1 MSFLDTLKREEPRNL
16 AVTAVAFAL
25 RRQLRPF
32 LRRRHLSFA
41 ILLHVPEPED
51 GFIYE
56 EASRLLFGVGKGYN
70 DDGEGIA
77 AVHGSDTLDT
87 TPWQI
92 VSKMKRF
99 RQTVICHDGHR
110 SVNADVRMMLDA
122 EIDLLP
128 PTAAHF
134 IAAAR
139 TFPGLTLSYDDA
151 EFLATQSLRRV
162 RLATYRV
169 RPMARVLKNLRSL
182 SAPEEEQPSPV
193 SKPEGPRLETL
204 AGFGEAKQWGLELV
218 RDLTDWREGR
228 IEWEDIDQGILLSG
242 PPGVGKTMYAQAL
255 ANSCGATLF
264 LASAARWQSEGHL
277 GDMLKAMR
285 KLFASAG
292 RSRPS
297 LVLLDE
303 FDAFGS
309 REVGEGGYNH
319 DYKRQV
325 INGLLEC
332 LAPSEGREGVVVIGA
347 TNNPDAVD
355 PALLRSGRLEKVIRI
370 PLPDLVARVAIMRH
384 HLRDDGDLD
393 LLPAM
398 KQTEGWS
405 GADLAKLARDSRRV
419 SRRQGKDRVDIAD
432 IEAAMPARRVF
443 TDDERFRIAVH
454 EVGHAMVGVILQ
466 PGNLEN
472 LHIDVSLQVDGK
484 RLELGG
490 TNFKSIFPLMPL
502 KEDFLSRITI
512 LLGGMV
518 AEQVVLGGHSTSVGG
533 NAASDL
539 AQATRLAMMMEM
551 SFGFG
556 ESLVAEAYD
565 GRTMQRLHRA
575 DPAAY
580 RAVKARL
587 EACRRR
593 AVKLLEPKRE
603 VLLSIARTLADEV
616 EMTAKRFSEVAQEAE
631 ARACGKAD
639 GVGRS
644 AKWRVAPVSG
654 RRKTGSDSDSQGTAS
669 VEPSFGEDLDRGM
682 ERVPLSRRIVRPGT
696 SGPKLK
702 QKRKQSRPEPED
714 KGSS

>member
-1 MSFLDTLKREEPRNL
+1 MSFRDASKREEPRNL
-16 AVTAVAFAL
+16 AVTAVVFAL

-32 LRRRHLSFA
+32 LRRQHLSFA

-56 EASRLLFGVGKGYN
+56 EASRLLFRVGKDYN

-77 AVHGSDTLDT
+77 AVHGSDSLDT
-87 TPWQI
+87 APWQI

-99 RQTVICHDGHR
+99 RQTIICHDGNR

-128 PTAAHF
+128 PTAVHF

-139 TFPGLTLSYDDA
+139 ACPGLTLSYADA
-151 EFLATQSLRRV
+151 EFLAAQPLRHV
-162 RLATYRV
+162 RLATYRA
-169 RPMARVLKNLRSL
+169 RPMARVLKSL
-182 SAPEEEQPSPV
+182 ATLSTPKEGQPSPV
-193 SKPEGPRLETL
+193 NQPEGPRLETL

-218 RDLTDWREGR
+218 RDLEDWREGK

-285 KLFASAG
+285 KLFASAAK
-292 RSRPS
+292 SRPS
-297 LVLLDE
+297 IVFLDE

-309 REVGEGGYNH
+309 RNVGEGGYNH

-332 LAPSEGREGVVVIGA
+332 LAPSEGREGVIVIGA
-347 TNNPDAVD
+347 TNDSDAVD
-355 PALLRSGRLEKVIRI
+355 PALLRSGRLEREIRI
-370 PLPDLVARVAIMRH
+370 PLPDLDARVAIMRH
-384 HLRDDGDLD
+384 HLGAHDDLD
-393 LLPAM
+393 LLVSM
-398 KQTEGWS
+398 KHTKGWS

-419 SRRQGKDRVDIAD
+419 SRRRGGDRVVIED
-432 IEAAMPARRVF
+432 IEAAMPARRDF

-466 PGNLEN
+466 PGNLES
-472 LHIDVSLQVDGK
+472 LCIDVSRPIDDK
-484 RLELGG
+484 RLALGG
-490 TNFKSIFPLMPL
+490 TDFKSVFPLMPV

-518 AEQVVLGGHSTSVGG
+518 AEQIALGGHSTSVGG
-533 NAASDL
+533 SAASDL
-539 AQATRLAMMMEM
+539 AQATRLATMMEM
-551 SFGFG
+551 LFGFG
-556 ESLVAEAYD
+556 ESLIAEAYNE
-565 GRTMQRLHRA
+565 RTIPRLHRV
-575 DPAAY
+575 DPAAN

-587 EACRRR
+587 EACRQR
-593 AVKLLEPKRE
+593 AVNLLEPKRE
-603 VLLSIARTLADEV
+603 ALRSIARILADEV
-616 EMTAKRFSEVAQEAE
+616 EMTAERFSELLQGDEATVRGNVVGE
-631 ARACGKAD
+631 VPR
-639 GVGRS
+639 GRS
-644 AKWRVAPVSG
+644 TP
-654 RRKTGSDSDSQGTAS
+654 
-669 VEPSFGEDLDRGM
+669 
-682 ERVPLSRRIVRPGT
+682 
-696 SGPKLK
+696 
-702 QKRKQSRPEPED
+702 
-714 KGSS
+714 